1 MQIMLIT
8 LRCFIAIYKMNI
20 NKIKIKT
27 LKLGCLSLSIVLL
40 ASVVYLI
47 NNNSLAGNSQQYAYA
62 KNYIQNFPAGKPVTI
77 NISKAIPAGTG
88 PLNITWSQI
97 QGNQENPVIPANQ
110 TLKGPVLSF
119 KPPILEGDNTY
130 VFKVTLTK
138 GKANSTNNVIVVVKG
153 DHRPIAN
160 AGNSINVKAEL
171 FCTGNNSITTPLPIL
186 LDGSKSSDVEGP
198 LQFEWTQLDGP
209 QVNIT
214 DPNNA
219 TTSFKSAALCE
230 ITKDVPL
237 LFGLTVTDS
246 VDQKDSDNVIVII
259 NKSNA
264 TDNIPEL
271 NATNLFQ

>member
-1 MQIMLIT
+1 M
-8 LRCFIAIYKMNI
+8 

-62 KNYIQNFPAGKPVTI
+62 KDFKYLWPAGKSFTLNVSKVT
-77 NISKAIPAGTG
+77 SPGGG
-88 PLNITWSQI
+88 PINITWSQI

-119 KPPILEGDNTY
+119 KPPILEETKTY
-130 VFKVTLTK
+130 GFKVMASK

-160 AGNSINVKAEL
+160 AGNNTNVKAEL

-246 VDQKDSDNVIVII
+246 VGQKDSDNVVITI
-259 NKSNA
+259 NKNASIDVLPQLNFNA
-264 TDNIPEL
+264 T
-271 NATNLFQ
+271 